1 MPYIT
6 NGDLP
11 QSVRRHLPDRA
22 QTIYRRAFNSAWQS
36 YTERGDPD
44 FEEIAHRVAWSAV
57 KRRYQKLGTR
67 WLPRDAT
74 DAVPDGEPETD

>member
-6 NGDLP
+6 NADLP
-11 QSVRRHLPDRA
+11 DSVRHHLPDRA
-22 QTIYRRAFNSAWQS
+22 QTIYRRAFNGAWQS
-36 YTERGDPD
+36 YAERGDPD

-67 WLPRDAT
+67 WMPRDTA
-74 DAVPDGEPETD
+74 AAFLAAESETD